1 LYDGDA
7 TLEFKVNFTRSTG
20 GRMIKRSCSIIVACL
35 LTLSTISQQPA
46 TASSKPEKDAQFAQ
60 KIKSAIEKLGTGQ
73 SSQVHIKLRDKTR
86 LTGYVSEIGD
96 TSFVVTDLKSA
107 ASTTVAYPQV
117 VQVKG
122 NNLSTRTKVIITA
135 AVIAGIAITLY
146 IVRGAFCDGC

>member
-1 LYDGDA
+1 M
-7 TLEFKVNFTRSTG
+7 TRRT
-20 GRMIKRSCSIIVACL
+20 CSIIVACVL
-35 LTLSTISQQPA
+35 ALSTIGQQS
-46 TASSKPEKDAQFAQ
+46 ASASAKPDKDVRFAQ
-60 KIKSAIEKLGTGQ
+60 KVKAAIVQLGPGQ

-107 ASTTVAYPQV
+107 GMTAVAYPDV

-122 NNLSTRTKVIITA
+122 NNLSTRTKIIITA

>member
-1 LYDGDA
+1 MI
-7 TLEFKVNFTRSTG
+7 
-20 GRMIKRSCSIIVACL
+20 GRTCSIIVACL
-35 LTLSTISQQPA
+35 LALSTIGQQPA
-46 TASSKPEKDAQFAQ
+46 SAISKPDKDARFAQ
-60 KIKSAIEKLGTGQ
+60 KVKAAIVQLGTGQ

-107 ASTTVAYPQV
+107 ETTTVGYPDV

-122 NNLSTRTKVIITA
+122 NNLSTRTKIIIAA

>member
-1 LYDGDA
+1 
-7 TLEFKVNFTRSTG
+7 
-20 GRMIKRSCSIIVACL
+20 MKRTCSIVVACL
-35 LTLSTISQQPA
+35 LTLSTICQQ
-46 TASSKPEKDAQFAQ
+46 TASANSKPYKDARFDQ
-60 KIKSAIEKLGTGQ
+60 KIKAAIEKLGTGQ
-73 SSQVHIKLRDKTR
+73 SSQINIKLRDKTS

-107 ASTTVAYPQV
+107 EATTVAYPEV

-122 NNLSTRTKVIITA
+122 NNLSTRTKIIIAA